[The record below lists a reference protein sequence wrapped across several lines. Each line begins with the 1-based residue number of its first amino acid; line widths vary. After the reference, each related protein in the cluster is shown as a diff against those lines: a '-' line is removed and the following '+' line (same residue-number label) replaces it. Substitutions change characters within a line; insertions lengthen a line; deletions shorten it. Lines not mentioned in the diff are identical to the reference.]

1 MPNGRPHARDLDLPS
16 TTTVL
21 QSEVYALAMGYA
33 LVIDDER
40 RLETKQSDGVLEH
53 SFHFNN
59 TVAWNVI

>member
-1 MPNGRPHARDLDLPS
+1 LIFR
-16 TTTVL
+16 TVL